1 MEVVTK
7 PALLIASRRADYNTK
22 SVVFFCNKRS
32 LKYNSKTKEALI
44 LVKEQGLLKR
54 TGGKRV

>member
-1 MEVVTK
+1 MTK
-7 PALLIASRRADYNTK
+7 PALLIAQ
-22 SVVFFCNKRS
+22 VVEPIIALNRLGFFGNKRS

-44 LVKEQGLLKR
+44 LVKEQGLFKR